1 VLIAWDDGEG
11 ERASLAE
18 AIERLR
24 QATAKPDAP
33 RAASGPRPPRAGTKQ
48 AAVLAPMLFTLDGQG
63 RSLPAR

>member
-48 AAVLAPMLFTLDGQG
+48 AAVLARTSHQWPG
-63 RSLPAR
+63 